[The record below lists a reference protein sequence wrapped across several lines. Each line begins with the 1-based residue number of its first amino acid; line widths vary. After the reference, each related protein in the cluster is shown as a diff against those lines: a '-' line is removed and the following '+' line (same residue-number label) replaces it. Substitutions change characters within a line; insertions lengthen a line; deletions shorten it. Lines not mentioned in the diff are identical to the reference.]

1 MNFFKKKEKPRK
13 QEEGIV
19 LWQAGRGDGVQS
31 GEGIKGEVKR
41 LLNLPV
47 SPGALP
53 GHGRI
58 FTVQSA
64 VKGDGAS
71 TVAVNL
77 AGVLAIS
84 SPERVILVDL
94 DGYGAV
100 RSRMGLPAGECLVN
114 ILDWEDIHSPRDM
127 VRGLYTH
134 TSGVLVVPG
143 VIHLEH
149 VEKVTPALVFKM
161 LTLLKE
167 SYDYIILDC
176 PPVGI
181 HNNTWAAAL
190 VSDVILTVFRPD
202 RTSIDLINEN
212 NGLMSRLGCQERVYA
227 VLNQAGIPGGI
238 RAGEVESRL
247 GIDIIAVLPYSIGVA
262 EENNR
267 RQMIIHNR
275 HKDEFTK
282 AVHVLADKFS
292 ARERAV

>member
-1 MNFFKKKEKPRK
+1 
-13 QEEGIV
+13 V
-19 LWQAGRGDGVQS
+19 DGVQF
-31 GEGIKGEVKR
+31 GEEIEGEVKR
-41 LLNLPV
+41 IYNLPV
-47 SPGALP
+47 SPRALP
-53 GHGRI
+53 GYGRI
-58 FTVQSA
+58 ITVQGA

-77 AGVLAIS
+77 AGFLAIS
-84 SPERVILVDL
+84 NPERVIMIDL

-114 ILDWEDIHSPRDM
+114 ILDWEDIHSQRDM
-127 VRGLYTH
+127 LRGLYTH
-134 TSGVLVVPG
+134 TSGVMVVPG

-149 VEKVTPALVFKM
+149 VEKVSPALVFKM

-167 SYDYIILDC
+167 SFDYIILDC
-176 PPVGI
+176 PPVGV

-190 VSDVILTVFRPD
+190 VSDVILTVLKPD
-202 RTSIDLINEN
+202 RTSIDLLNEN
-212 NGLMSRLGCQERVYA
+212 NGLMSRLGCQERVHA

-247 GIDIIAVLPYSIGVA
+247 PNIIAVLPYSIGVE

-275 HKDEFTK
+275 HKDEFAK
-282 AVHVLADKFS
+282 AVIVLADKLLT
-292 ARERAV
+292 REAV